1 MHAAAQP
8 ALTFRDALATEA
20 DARALAQIG
29 AVTFVETFGH
39 LYRRED
45 LDAFLAADHSPAAAQ
60 ALLGKPGVRARFVL
74 LDGAVMGYA
83 VIAPNALPHV
93 PAGLRAAELKRLYLR
108 PALQGQG
115 VADALMDWAEAAAR
129 ADGWE
134 AMSLSVFSDNHRAKR
149 FYARRGFA
157 HLGDYHFM
165 VGTQADR
172 EHVWLK
178 RLA

>member
-8 ALTFRDALATEA
+8 ALTFRDASATEA
-20 DARALAQIG
+20 DSRALAQIG

-45 LDAFLAADHSPAAAQ
+45 LDAFLAADHSPAAAR
-60 ALLGKPGVRARFVL
+60 AFLGKPAVRVRFALQGDV
-74 LDGAVMGYA
+74 VMGYVA
-83 VIAPNALPHV
+83 IAPNALPHV
-93 PAGLRAAELKRLYLR
+93 PADLRAAELKRLYLR

-115 VADALMDWAEAAAR
+115 VADALMDWAEATAR
-129 ADGWE
+129 ADGWD

-165 VGTQADR
+165 VGTQADC

-178 RLA
+178 HLA